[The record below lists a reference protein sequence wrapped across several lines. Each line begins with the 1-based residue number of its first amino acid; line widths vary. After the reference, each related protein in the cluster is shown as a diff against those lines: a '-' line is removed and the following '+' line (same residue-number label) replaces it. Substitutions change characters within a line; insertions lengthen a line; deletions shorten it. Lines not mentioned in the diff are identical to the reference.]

1 MDINKVVSGLA
12 SSGVL
17 GGVAGGAL
25 GGALVGNKKVRKSA
39 GTLLKVGGVAALCT
53 MAWKAY
59 QGYQSGQGS
68 SPRPGSSSATGLH
81 RNGARSVRDPV
92 WDGLDEQCFAIE
104 DDSADSGSAAL
115 LLVQAMVTAAGA
127 DGHVDRDERSRIMQR
142 AESLS
147 LPPEE
152 KALLFEVLNRPLTMA
167 QICER
172 VDSPELATEV
182 YLSSLLAVDTS
193 HPEARVY
200 LDGLAF
206 RLGLPEGLVK
216 ELKARADE
224 AEGLNVA
231 A

>member
-12 SSGVL
+12 SSGLL

-25 GGALVGNKKVRKSA
+25 GGALVGNKKMRKSA
-39 GTLLKVGGVAALCT
+39 GTLLKVGGVAALGT
-53 MAWKAY
+53 IAWKAY
-59 QGYQSGQGS
+59 QGYQAGQGS
-68 SPRPGSSSATGLH
+68 PSRPGNSPTNGRH
-81 RNGARSVRDPV
+81 PNGAGIVRDPV

-115 LLVQAMVTAAGA
+115 LLVQAMVSAAGA

-142 AESLS
+142 AESLN

-152 KALLFEVLNRPLTMA
+152 KALLFDVLNQPLTMA

-206 RLGLPEGLVK
+206 RLGLPQGLVK
-216 ELKARADE
+216 ALKARSEE
-224 AEGLNVA
+224 AGELTA
-231 A
+231 AA